1 MNIATSQRQIQLI
14 MAPTAPRNKT
24 QLQQFD
30 NYHPTP
36 IRKSTSQE
44 YTNIT
49 QSSNTFQHFNIQPPQ
64 CCHIQS
70 RKCLKCCPLSGS
82 VEILFNAH
90 KNTPKT
96 HHVRTQKPTYPAN
109 TPHDILT
116 QDNGLREGVGEY
128 LAEYSPYSRNKPF
141 TPISP
146 VRTIFSPIL
155 YLRARPDL
163 GLDPS

>member
-1 MNIATSQRQIQLI
+1 
-14 MAPTAPRNKT
+14 MAPTKKQNPTTTIR
-24 QLQQFD
+24 QLPSNAYISGNQLAL
-30 NYHPTP
+30 
-36 IRKSTSQE
+36 QE
-44 YTNIT
+44 YPNIT

-109 TPHDILT
+109 TPQNILT
-116 QDNGLREGVGEY
+116 QDNGLRKGVGEY
-128 LAEYSPYSRNKPF
+128 SAVYSPYSRNKPF
-141 TPISP
+141 TPILP
-146 VRTIFSPIL
+146 LRTIFSPIL
-155 YLRARPDL
+155 
-163 GLDPS
+163 